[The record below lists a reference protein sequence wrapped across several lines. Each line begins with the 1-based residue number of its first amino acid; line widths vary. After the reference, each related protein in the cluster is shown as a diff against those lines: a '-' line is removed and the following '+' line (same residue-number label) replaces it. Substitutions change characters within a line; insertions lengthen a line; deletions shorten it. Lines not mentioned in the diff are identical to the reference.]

1 MLIAPRLTVSTAEAA
16 IDAAAAGFGITRV
29 LSYQAADVWP
39 PDRWCR
45 LLARHDLDDL
55 PVHVLYPGGRHS
67 APKLRAF
74 VDFAVPRLRQRLAQ
88 VARVIAG
95 SGESSPGLDSS
106 RHLPRGRRAGRRRL
120 RRPPW

>member
-1 MLIAPRLTVSTAEAA
+1 VRIAPRLTVSTAEAA
-16 IDAAAAGFGITRV
+16 IDAAVSGFGITRV
-29 LSYQAADVWP
+29 LSYQAADSLAAGLLV
-39 PDRWCR
+39 R
-45 LLARHDLDDL
+45 LLGRHDLDDL

-95 SGESSPGLDSS
+95 SGESP
-106 RHLPRGRRAGRRRL
+106 PRV
-120 RRPPW
+120 